1 MFAALSVLPAPIFA
15 TCKAAT
21 ISATAPAPCVQVKS
35 LHPNHVWQLDASHA
49 FSTLHTQ
56 EFDTATACQQAARV
70 FAEKFE
76 TFKDIDARAICVK
89 KS

>member
-1 MFAALSVLPAPIFA
+1 MWILILAMY
-15 TCKAAT
+15 
-21 ISATAPAPCVQVKS
+21 
-35 LHPNHVWQLDASHA
+35 ASPYSDNA
-49 FSTLHTQ
+49 FPSLHTQ
-56 EFDTATACQQAARV
+56 EFDTATACQQAAKQ